1 MVDSV
6 VPTQVSGAGLIAFA
20 DNTMRKRK
28 VEGDQEDMLIKAKKW
43 REEVNKEVAELI
55 HRQDPTRSGEIA
67 KRPDEVEPLMVAEEP
82 LISHGEMVAEEPLM
96 VAEEP
101 MMVAEELTP
110 THVEL
115 TPSLVAE
122 EPMIVAEELTPT
134 HVELTPSPSPTFS
147 FGEPAEESEHKRRRT
162 SLRVGELLQRLRLA
176 SLTDKEATP
185 SPTFS
190 FGEPAEEHTRR
201 RTSSASLR

>member
-43 REEVNKEVAELI
+43 REEVNKEVAKLI

-67 KRPDEVEPLMVAEEP
+67 KRPDEAEPLMVAEEP

-101 MMVAEELTP
+101 MM
-110 THVEL
+110 
-115 TPSLVAE
+115 
-122 EPMIVAEELTPT
+122 VAEELTPT

-190 FGEPAEEHTRR
+190 FGETAEEHKRR